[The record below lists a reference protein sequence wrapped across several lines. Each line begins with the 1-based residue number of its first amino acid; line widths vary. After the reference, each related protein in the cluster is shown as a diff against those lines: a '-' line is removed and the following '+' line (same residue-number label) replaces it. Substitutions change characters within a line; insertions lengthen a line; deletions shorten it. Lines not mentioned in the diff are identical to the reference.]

1 MKQTFKA
8 GDIVVCLMTTGNII
22 GMFLSYDVFERQIVL
37 ILDDDDL
44 SSSKYATGSVKS
56 FKPISTSLYFK

>member
-8 GDIVVCLMTTGNII
+8 GDLVVCVMTTGKLI
-22 GMFLSYDVFERQIVL
+22 GMFLGYDVFERQIVL
-37 ILDDDDL
+37 ILDDNDK